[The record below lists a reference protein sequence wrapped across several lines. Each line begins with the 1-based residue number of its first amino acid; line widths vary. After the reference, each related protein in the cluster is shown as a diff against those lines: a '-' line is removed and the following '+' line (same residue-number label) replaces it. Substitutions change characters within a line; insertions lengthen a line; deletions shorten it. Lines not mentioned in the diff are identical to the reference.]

1 MADIVNLAL
10 IPVLM
15 FAGILLGRVKIG
27 LKQSHLE
34 HLIIY
39 FTTPIMLFTEMLK
52 ANLEGFSLSS
62 VVGMSLVYLAL
73 CLAVSYGMSRKMN
86 DREKGT
92 VVINSSFINSIFL
105 PFPIIFAFYGD
116 LSIALLFA
124 LPTMIAHNTIGVFMA
139 SYWGHGKIG
148 KPVIIK
154 AVTYPPLL
162 GFLAGLLARPF
173 IPGFVGTEVFGWL
186 SNIGLSTVYLS
197 LIFVGFAIPLSKESL
212 FVYRNR
218 IAGLITLNRLIIS
231 PILALIVIAI
241 FNTSG
246 IVNNIVLIMALMPPA
261 VTNLVMISRFN
272 LDIKST
278 CQSVFVPTLLSLAI
292 IFALRLI
299 AVL

>member
-1 MADIVNLAL
+1 MADTINLIL

-27 LKQSHLE
+27 LTQSRLE
-34 HLIIY
+34 FLIVYI
-39 FTTPIMLFTEMLK
+39 TAPIMLFMEMLK
-52 ANLEGFSLSS
+52 ADLGGFSLGS
-62 VVGMSLVYLAL
+62 VVGMSLVYLVL
-73 CLAVSYGMSRKMN
+73 CFAVSYGMARKLS
-86 DREKGT
+86 DQEKGT
-92 VVINSSFINSIFL
+92 VVINSTFINSIFL
-105 PFPIIFAFYGD
+105 PFPIIYAFYGD

-148 KPVIIK
+148 KQVLVK
-154 AVTYPPLL
+154 AITYPPLL
-162 GFLAGLLARPF
+162 GFLIGLLARPF
-173 IPGFVGTEVFGWL
+173 LSSFAATQAFGWL

-197 LIFVGFAIPLSKESL
+197 LIFVGLATPLSKESL

-218 IAGLITLNRLIIS
+218 ITGLITLNRLLIS
-231 PILALIVIAI
+231 PILALILIAI

-246 IVNNIVLIMALMPPA
+246 IVNSVVLIMALMPPA

-278 CQSVFVPTLLSLAI
+278 CQSVFAPTLLSLAI
-292 IFALRLI
+292 IFILRLL

>member
-1 MADIVNLAL
+1 
-10 IPVLM
+10 M
-15 FAGILLGRVKIG
+15 FAGILLGLAKIG
-27 LKQSHLE
+27 VKQSHLQF
-34 HLIIY
+34 LIIY
-39 FTTPIMLFTEMLK
+39 ITTPIMLFAEMLK
-52 ANLEGFSLSS
+52 ADLSGFSFGS

-73 CLAVSYGMSRKMN
+73 CLIVSYAMARKMD
-86 DREKGT
+86 DRAKGT
-92 VVINSSFINSIFL
+92 VVINASFINSIFL
-105 PFPIIFAFYGD
+105 PFPIIYAFYGD

-148 KPVIIK
+148 KQVAVK

-162 GFLAGLLARPF
+162 GFLAGTLARPF
-173 IPGFVGTEVFGWL
+173 LSGFVATEAFGWL

-197 LIFVGFAIPLSKESL
+197 LIFVGLAIPLSKESL
-212 FVYRNR
+212 FVFRNR
-218 IAGLITLNRLIIS
+218 IAGIITLNRLLIS

-241 FNTSG
+241 FNTTG
-246 IVNNIVLIMALMPPA
+246 IVNSVVLIMALMPPA

-292 IFALRLI
+292 IFILRLLT
-299 AVL
+299 VL